1 MYSGKAGTR
10 VRLGLAVA
18 GADEVEVVI
27 DNPSDFE
34 KGQQH
39 LPWLARSGTGGL
51 HGPRVHQ
58 EVAYAPMCASMI
70 RTIYPG
76 EHGLC

>member
-1 MYSGKAGTR
+1 MSASGHSGLHCMYTMYSGKAGTR

-27 DNPSDFE
+27 DNPSDSE

-39 LPWLARSGTGGL
+39 LPWLARSG
-51 HGPRVHQ
+51 
-58 EVAYAPMCASMI
+58 Y
-70 RTIYPG
+70 
-76 EHGLC
+76 